1 MSENLFPREDW
12 EGENEF
18 LEYTQFLFLET
29 PSQETAVARSPV
41 WHCDS
46 SVAFLPSWNPNTECW
61 EARSA
66 KFHCLAFLLR
76 ARMCLCFSGKTD
88 GWGALVSG
96 RVGSQQRQADCLS
109 WLEHDVNEARPYL
122 GSPTK

>member
-18 LEYTQFLFLET
+18 LEYMQFLFLET
-29 PSQETAVARSPV
+29 PSQETAVARSPF

-61 EARSA
+61 EASICQVSLPSISTVCS
-66 KFHCLAFLLR
+66 HVSLLLR
-76 ARMCLCFSGKTD
+76 ED
-88 GWGALVSG
+88 GWVGCSSLGDSG
-96 RVGSQQRQADCLS
+96 
-109 WLEHDVNEARPYL
+109 
-122 GSPTK
+122 